1 MYLCIKLFS
10 VSVCL
15 SLLSIKLS
23 TTHLHHPPLSPCLS
37 MYVSLLLSVSLCIF
51 LSVCFYLFVSVSPCL
66 SLSPF
71 MSLSLYVSLCF
82 SLPLSVSIY
91 LYLSVCLSVSHS
103 DPLSSLRIVS
113 RSITQEC
120 IQRSVGWHL
129 VLSRQIPTALRSPL
143 HSFVH
148 RECNHLV
155 CRSWNCPHTKGVTPR
170 GHHCLELHPFA
181 SREEPTV
188 GSTVHSPVYGH
199 FVDPRKQ

>member
-1 MYLCIKLFS
+1 MSASLFS
-10 VSVCL
+10 PSNSRLLICIIPL
-15 SLLSIKLS
+15 SL
-23 TTHLHHPPLSPCLS
+23 H
-37 MYVSLLLSVSLCIF
+37 VSLCMSLCCSLSLSVSFSL
-51 LSVCFYLFVSVSPCL
+51 YVSICL
-66 SLSPF
+66 SLSLPV
-71 MSLSLYVSLCF
+71 SLYLHLCLSLYVSLCF

-103 DPLSSLRIVS
+103 DPLSSLRIIS

-148 RECNHLV
+148 RECNHIV
-155 CRSWNCPHTKGVTPR
+155 CRSRNCPHTKGVTPR

-199 FVDPRKQ
+199 FVDQRKQ